1 MLALEINK
9 CDKIYENGFQA
20 LNNVELSVKPGDFF
34 GLLGPNGAGKTT
46 LISIVSSLI
55 MPSSGTISV
64 FGYNLAEERYK
75 AQACLGLV
83 PQEFNINWHLQVQKI
98 VETHAGYFG
107 VPKKIA
113 KERAEYYLNMLGLWD
128 KRAQNARSLS
138 GGMKRRLMIARAMM
152 HEPKLMLLDEP
163 TAGVDVEL
171 RHATWKCLQEL
182 NAKGVTIIL
191 TTHNLEEAEYLC
203 KNLAIINNGKII
215 RKGSMKSMLKMLKQE
230 KFMVE
235 FSGECPS
242 QIQIGNFT
250 GQKITDD
257 TIEFLCKDQTPLSE
271 LFLGMQKHGLQIN
284 RMWKKSSRLEEMFLE
299 LLEQDHG
306 GIK

>member
-64 FGYNLAEERYK
+64 FGYNLAKERYK

-83 PQEFNINWHLQVQKI
+83 PQEFNVNWHLQVQKI

-203 KNLAIINNGKII
+203 KNLAIINKGKII